1 MFQVQLF
8 GMAEHVDAKAS
19 KFIQRLMCGAV

>member
-1 MFQVQLF
+1 MFKVQLF
-8 GMAEHVDAKAS
+8 GMTEHVDAKAS